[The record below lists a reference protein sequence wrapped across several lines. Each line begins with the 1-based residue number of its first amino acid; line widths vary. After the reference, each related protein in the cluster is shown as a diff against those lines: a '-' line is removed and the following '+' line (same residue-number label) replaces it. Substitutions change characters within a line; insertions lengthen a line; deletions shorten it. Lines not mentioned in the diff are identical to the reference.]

1 MYFTHLKLINF
12 RNYEKE
18 SVGFHEKVNI
28 IAGNNAQ
35 GKTNLLEALYIT
47 SLGKSFRTNKD
58 SDMVKFGEDF
68 AYVKTDYIKEGYERQ
83 IEINI
88 LKRGKSIS
96 IDGNKISK
104 TKDLVDKVYIVA
116 FTPEDLKIV
125 KDEPER
131 RRRFMD
137 RELCQLGPIY
147 YSNLQR
153 YKRALVQRNFLL
165 KKNNIDE
172 TLMEVWEKQL
182 VDYGSKITRD
192 REKFIE
198 KLKIISYKIHKEI
211 SRGKEELEINYEAS
225 EISEEKLKKGRQND
239 LFRGNTGFGPHRD
252 DIEIKID
259 GNDVRKYGSQGQQ
272 RTAALSLKLAEIEL
286 IKEEKGESPVL
297 LLDDVLS
304 ELDRGRQEFLLNS
317 TWDVQVFIST
327 AEMKDSLWSAIDSKQ
342 ILEISQGKIV

>member
-18 SVGFHEKVNI
+18 SVSFHEKVNI
-28 IAGNNAQ
+28 VAGNNAQ

-58 SDMVKFGEDF
+58 SDMIRFGEDF
-68 AYVKTDYIKEGYERQ
+68 AYVKTAYVKEAQDRE
-83 IEINI
+83 IEISI
-88 LKRGKSIS
+88 LKKGKSIS
-96 IDGNKISK
+96 LDGNKISK
-104 TKDLVDKVYIVA
+104 TKDLVDKAYIVA

-153 YKRALVQRNFLL
+153 YKRALIQRNFLL
-165 KKNNIDE
+165 KKEKTDE
-172 TLMEVWEKQL
+172 TLMDVWEKQL
-182 VDYGSKITRD
+182 AEYGSKITKD

-198 KLKIISYKIHKEI
+198 KIKKISYQIHKDI
-211 SRGKEELEINYEAS
+211 SEGREELEINYEAS
-225 EISEEKLKKGRQND
+225 EITEEKLKKGRRID
-239 LFRGNTGFGPHRD
+239 FLKGSTGVGPHRD

-259 GNDVRKYGSQGQQ
+259 GIDVRKYGSQGQQ
-272 RTAALSLKLAEIEL
+272 RTAALSLKLSEIEL
-286 IKEEKGESPVL
+286 IKEEKMESPVL

-304 ELDRGRQEFLLNS
+304 ELDKGRQEFLMNS

-327 AEMKDSLWSAIDSKQ
+327 AEMKDSLWAGFEDKQ
-342 ILEISQGKIV
+342 IIEVRDGKIV